1 MKIVHEI
8 ENEETK
14 LPLLGVNI
22 NSEVF
27 ANKAVKAEVSIEN
40 VTDNFIIVNY
50 STKALALFGDTRPLK
65 NQLIAIGGLFNPKL
79 NYKGVKTAGWVFSK
93 KNEQELVNLLN
104 IK

>member
-40 VTDNFIIVNY
+40 VTGNFIIVNY
-50 STKALALFGDTRPLK
+50 STKAVALFGDTRPLK
-65 NQLIAIGGLFNPKL
+65 NQLISIGGLFNPKL
-79 NYKGVKTAGWVFSK
+79 NHKGVKTAGWIFSK
-93 KNEQELVNLLN
+93 KNEQELINLLN